1 MEITYKNETPIIK
14 LVKHVQKGNFRMIL
28 YRIAKNML
36 QRGHSTNLV
45 QLTHIHAHKQIH
57 IHTYPRT
64 YLHLLTCNKSI
75 TVRG

>member
-45 QLTHIHAHKQIH
+45 QLTHIHIHKQIYLHIH
-57 IHTYPRT
+57 IHTYT
-64 YLHLLTCNKSI
+64 CLHVINL
-75 TVRG
+75 